1 MSTTRTR
8 RSWQLERGAARA
20 AWAGSPPRPHP
31 LLPVHPHPLPVL
43 FEINRGCIAAGA
55 VETAIGCYPC
65 WDGAAGRTHAH
76 SRQLQ
81 RCLSAA
87 PSWGVC
93 GWRPDAGGGGL
104 AGVNVRSEEPVA
116 EAKSRFNIVTLTTY
130 LIDISFFFF
139 FCNVTICGQ
148 RRRCRFK
155 KLIFIKCER
164 HSY

>member
-1 MSTTRTR
+1 M
-8 RSWQLERGAARA
+8 
-20 AWAGSPPRPHP
+20 P
-31 LLPVHPHPLPVL
+31 
-43 FEINRGCIAAGA
+43 
-55 VETAIGCYPC
+55 VETAMGAIRAGME
-65 WDGAAGRTHAH
+65 AAGRTHAH
-76 SRQLQ
+76 SASSSVACLQLHPGA
-81 RCLSAA
+81 SAE
-87 PSWGVC
+87 
-93 GWRPDAGGGGL
+93 WRPDAEVGRCRRALGGQ
-104 AGVNVRSEEPVA
+104 VA